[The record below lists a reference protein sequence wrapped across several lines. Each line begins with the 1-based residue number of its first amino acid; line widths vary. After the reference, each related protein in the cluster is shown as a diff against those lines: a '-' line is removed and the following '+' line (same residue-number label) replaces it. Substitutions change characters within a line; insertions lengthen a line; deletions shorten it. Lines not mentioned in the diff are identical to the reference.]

1 MGGRRSPLEPGLPHQ
16 AKLRGDLG
24 VSEEDEEF
32 ESFRQEAAVLR
43 DKLWEAL
50 SYTSGNKRQSSSLID
65 LTSGSTWDQQK
76 PYLFPKSRLRP
87 KSASSPW
94 IPSITIPQPFKMTLR
109 EARKKSQLMK
119 SYMFL
124 ELDKQRD
131 KRQSQDEAECQ
142 KQFRAQPVPAHVF
155 LPLYQE
161 LMEQNETRRQIAT
174 QKRKELLLSTQR
186 PFSFLEKE
194 EKKKEAIRQ
203 KFLTA
208 ATPNESSKQKQTSK
222 KVPKSTYDALLG
234 DKLKEAELY
243 REIRIQMRAKDL
255 LELSVAPIDTSN
267 CRRAPQ
273 SRTATKTKQERL
285 GFLQDKSFSFKPR
298 TNPTIPDFEG
308 LYWAFQREAV
318 RRQEIKEATRNK
330 PFKLRTSN
338 LRGRQRQANEKIKDS
353 QQLSKVSMQKC
364 HSLTGLSSLSSNT
377 LPVHITDATRKRES
391 AIRYSQDNKKEGDKE
406 GIYWLEKQKKKCQ
419 AIRKSVN
426 SRAKALDPHKSL
438 EETHKEKLKQNWQNM
453 RERTKEYRKE
463 LEEMQLR
470 VKNRPYLF
478 EQVTKRDARQGAERR
493 YRHTLQQVGLSEEFV
508 RKKGKDATDLLEEE
522 SDIPRALKPRGEKD
536 NCTVQ
541 EGEPQEEQSGK
552 EMATRCVSF
561 HLRHL
566 NPFLL
571 ML

>member
-1 MGGRRSPLEPGLPHQ
+1 MGGRRSPLELGLAYQ
-16 AKLRGDLG
+16 AKLKGDDLG
-24 VSEEDEEF
+24 VSEEDEEL
-32 ESFRQEAAVLR
+32 EGFRREAAVLR
-43 DKLWEAL
+43 EKLWEAL
-50 SYTSGNKRQSSSLID
+50 SRTSGNKRQSSSLID
-65 LTSGSTWDQQK
+65 LTSDSTWDQQK
-76 PYLFPKSRLRP
+76 PHLFPKSHLRP

-94 IPSITIPQPFKMTLR
+94 IPSITIPQPFEMTLR

-119 SYMFL
+119 SCVFL

-161 LMEQNETRRQIAT
+161 IMEQNEIRRQIAT

-203 KFLTA
+203 KFLA
-208 ATPNESSKQKQTSK
+208 AAAPNESSKQKQATK
-222 KVPKSTYDALLG
+222 KVPKSTYDPLLG

-255 LELSVAPIDTSN
+255 LESSVAPIDTSN
-267 CRRAPQ
+267 CRREPQ
-273 SRTATKTKQERL
+273 FRTATKTKQERL

-298 TNPTIPDFEG
+298 INPTIPDFEG

-338 LRGRQRQANEKIKDS
+338 LHGRQRQANEKIKDS
-353 QQLSKVSMQKC
+353 HQLSKVSVQKS
-364 HSLTGLSSLSSNT
+364 HSLTGVSSLSSNT

-438 EETHKEKLKQNWQNM
+438 EETHKEKFKQNWQNM

-478 EQVTKRDARQGAERR
+478 EQVTKHDARQGAERR

-508 RKKGKDATDLLEEE
+508 RKKGKDATDLLDEE
-522 SDIPRALKPRGEKD
+522 SDVHRALKPQGEKD

-552 EMATRCVSF
+552 EMAT
-561 HLRHL
+561 
-566 NPFLL
+566 
-571 ML
+571 

>member
-1 MGGRRSPLEPGLPHQ
+1 
-16 AKLRGDLG
+16 
-24 VSEEDEEF
+24 
-32 ESFRQEAAVLR
+32 
-43 DKLWEAL
+43 
-50 SYTSGNKRQSSSLID
+50 GNKRQSSSLID
-65 LTSGSTWDQQK
+65 LTSDSTWDQQK
-76 PYLFPKSRLRP
+76 PHLFPKSRLRP

-94 IPSITIPQPFKMTLR
+94 IPSITIPQPFEMTLR

-161 LMEQNETRRQIAT
+161 IMEQNEIRRQIAT

-203 KFLTA
+203 KFLAA
-208 ATPNESSKQKQTSK
+208 ATPNENSKQKQASK
-222 KVPKSTYDALLG
+222 KVPKSTYEPLLG
-234 DKLKEAELY
+234 EKLKEAELY

-255 LELSVAPIDTSN
+255 LESSVALIDTSN
-267 CRRAPQ
+267 CRREPQ

-298 TNPTIPDFEG
+298 INPTIPDFEG

-338 LRGRQRQANEKIKDS
+338 LRGRQRQANEKIKVRRLDISDS
-353 QQLSKVSMQKC
+353 QQLCKVSVQKS

-419 AIRKSVN
+419 AIQKSVN

-438 EETHKEKLKQNWQNM
+438 EETHKEKSKQNWQNM

-478 EQVTKRDARQGAERR
+478 EQVTKHDARQGAERR
-493 YRHTLQQVGLSEEFV
+493 YRHTLQQVGLNEEFV

-522 SDIPRALKPRGEKD
+522 SDIHRAPKSRGEKD

-552 EMATRCVSF
+552 EVAT
-561 HLRHL
+561 
-566 NPFLL
+566 
-571 ML
+571 

>member
-1 MGGRRSPLEPGLPHQ
+1 MESHRSLLELGLLCQ
-16 AKLRGDLG
+16 AALGSDLSASQEDEDLGDL
-24 VSEEDEEF
+24 S
-32 ESFRQEAAVLR
+32 REAAALRARLRAVL
-43 DKLWEAL
+43 
-50 SYTSGNKRQSSSLID
+50 SHTSGNKRQSRSLID
-65 LTSGSTWDQQK
+65 LTSDSTWDQQK
-76 PYLFPKSRLRP
+76 PHLFPKPRLRP

-119 SYMFL
+119 SNMFL
-124 ELDKQRD
+124 ELDKLKD

-155 LPLYQE
+155 LPLYHE
-161 LMEQNETRRQIAT
+161 IMEQNEVRRQIAT

-203 KFLTA
+203 KFLAA
-208 ATPNESSKQKQTSK
+208 ATPNESSKLK
-222 KVPKSTYDALLG
+222 KVNRKVPRSTNDTLLG

-255 LELSVAPIDTSN
+255 LESSVAPIDTSN
-267 CRRAPQ
+267 CRRDPQ

-285 GFLQDKSFSFKPR
+285 GFLQDRSFSFKPR
-298 TNPTIPDFEG
+298 INPTVPDFEE

-318 RRQEIKEATRNK
+318 RRQEIKEATRIK

-338 LRGRQRQANEKIKDS
+338 LRGRQREANEKIKDS
-353 QQLSKVSMQKC
+353 QQLSKVSVQKS
-364 HSLTGLSSLSSNT
+364 HSWTALSSLSSNT
-377 LPVHITDATRKRES
+377 LPVHITDATRKREA
-391 AIRYSQDNKKEGDKE
+391 AIRYSQESKKEGDKE

-438 EETHKEKLKQNWQNM
+438 DETHKEKLKQNRQNM

-478 EQVTKRDARQGAERR
+478 EQVSKHDARQGAERR

-508 RKKGKDATDLLEEE
+508 RKKGKDAADLLEEE
-522 SDIPRALKPRGEKD
+522 SDIHRLPKLQSEKD
-536 NCTVQ
+536 DCTIQ
-541 EGEPQEEQSGK
+541 EGEPQEEQKGK
-552 EMATRCVSF
+552 EMAT
-561 HLRHL
+561 
-566 NPFLL
+566 
-571 ML
+571 

>member
-1 MGGRRSPLEPGLPHQ
+1 
-16 AKLRGDLG
+16 
-24 VSEEDEEF
+24 
-32 ESFRQEAAVLR
+32 
-43 DKLWEAL
+43 
-50 SYTSGNKRQSSSLID
+50 GNKRQSSSLID
-65 LTSGSTWDQQK
+65 LTSDSTWDQQK
-76 PYLFPKSRLRP
+76 PHLFPKSCLRP

-94 IPSITIPQPFKMTLR
+94 IPSITIPQPFKMTVR

-124 ELDKQRD
+124 ELDKPRD

-161 LMEQNETRRQIAT
+161 IMEQNEIRRQIAT

-203 KFLTA
+203 KFLAA
-208 ATPNESSKQKQTSK
+208 ATPNESSKPKQASR
-222 KVPKSTYDALLG
+222 KVPKSTYDPLLG

-255 LELSVAPIDTSN
+255 LESSVAPIDTSN
-267 CRRAPQ
+267 CRREPQ

-298 TNPTIPDFEG
+298 INPAIPDFEE

-338 LRGRQRQANEKIKDS
+338 RRGRQRQANEKIKFHFFQDS
-353 QQLSKVSMQKC
+353 QQLSKVSVQKS
-364 HSLTGLSSLSSNT
+364 HSVTALSSLSSNT

-391 AIRYSQDNKKEGDKE
+391 AIRSSQDSKKEGDKE
-406 GIYWLEKQKKKCQ
+406 GICWLEKQKKKCQ

-438 EETHKEKLKQNWQNM
+438 DETHKEKLKQNWQNM

-478 EQVTKRDARQGAERR
+478 EQVTKHDARQGAERR
-493 YRHTLQQVGLSEEFV
+493 YRHTLQHVGLSEEFV
-508 RKKGKDATDLLEEE
+508 RKKGEDATDLLEEE
-522 SDIPRALKPRGEKD
+522 SDIHRMPKSQSEKND
-536 NCTVQ
+536 CAIQ
-541 EGEPQEEQSGK
+541 EGEPQEEQSRK
-552 EMATRCVSF
+552 EMAT
-561 HLRHL
+561 
-566 NPFLL
+566 
-571 ML
+571 

>member
-1 MGGRRSPLEPGLPHQ
+1 
-16 AKLRGDLG
+16 
-24 VSEEDEEF
+24 
-32 ESFRQEAAVLR
+32 
-43 DKLWEAL
+43 
-50 SYTSGNKRQSSSLID
+50 GNKRQSSSLID
-65 LTSGSTWDQQK
+65 LASDSTWDQQK
-76 PYLFPKSRLRP
+76 PHLFPKSRLRP

-94 IPSITIPQPFKMTLR
+94 IPSITIPQPFEMTLW
-109 EARKKSQLMK
+109 EAHRKSQLMK
-119 SYMFL
+119 SNVFL

-161 LMEQNETRRQIAT
+161 IMEQNEIRRQTAT
-174 QKRKELLLSTQR
+174 QKRKELLLSSQR

-194 EKKKEAIRQ
+194 EKRKEAIRQ
-203 KFLTA
+203 KFLEA
-208 ATPNESSKQKQTSK
+208 ATPKESSKQKRASK
-222 KVPKSTYDALLG
+222 KVPKSTYDPLLG

-255 LELSVAPIDTSN
+255 LESSVALINTSN
-267 CRRAPQ
+267 CRREPQ
-273 SRTATKTKQERL
+273 SRTATKTKQEKL
-285 GFLQDKSFSFKPR
+285 GFLQDISFTFRPR
-298 TNPTIPDFEG
+298 INPTIPDFEG

-338 LRGRQRQANEKIKDS
+338 LRGRQRQANEKIKFHFFQDS
-353 QQLSKVSMQKC
+353 QQLSKVSVQRS

-391 AIRYSQDNKKEGDKE
+391 AIRCSQDNKKEGEKE

-419 AIRKSVN
+419 AIQKSVN

-438 EETHKEKLKQNWQNM
+438 EETHKEKLKQNRQNM
-453 RERTKEYRKE
+453 RARTNEYRKE

-478 EQVTKRDARQGAERR
+478 EQVTQHDARQGAERR

-508 RKKGKDATDLLEEE
+508 RKKGKDATDLLEEK
-522 SDIPRALKPRGEKD
+522 SDVHRVPKPRGEKD
-536 NCTVQ
+536 DCTGQ
-541 EGEPQEEQSGK
+541 EGEPPEEQNGE
-552 EMATRCVSF
+552 EMGT
-561 HLRHL
+561 
-566 NPFLL
+566 
-571 ML
+571 

>member
-16 AKLRGDLG
+16 TKLRGDLG

-32 ESFRQEAAVLR
+32 EGFRREAAVLR

-65 LTSGSTWDQQK
+65 LTSDSTWDQQK

-109 EARKKSQLMK
+109 EAHKKSQLMK

-194 EKKKEAIRQ
+194 ERKKEAIRQ

-208 ATPNESSKQKQTSK
+208 ATPNESSKQKQTSR

-364 HSLTGLSSLSSNT
+364 RSLTGLSSLSSNT

-426 SRAKALDPHKSL
+426 SRAKALDPHRSL

-536 NCTVQ
+536 NCSVQ
-541 EGEPQEEQSGK
+541 EGEPQEERSGK
-552 EMATRCVSF
+552 EMAT
-561 HLRHL
+561 
-566 NPFLL
+566 
-571 ML
+571 

>member
-1 MGGRRSPLEPGLPHQ
+1 MGGRRSPLEPGLLQQ
-16 AKLRGDLG
+16 AKLGGDLW

-32 ESFRQEAAVLR
+32 EGFRREAAVLR

-65 LTSGSTWDQQK
+65 LTSDSTWDQQK
-76 PYLFPKSRLRP
+76 PYLFPKSCLRP

-109 EARKKSQLMK
+109 EARKKSQLVK

-161 LMEQNETRRQIAT
+161 LMEQNETRRRIAT

-194 EKKKEAIRQ
+194 ERKKEAIRQ
-203 KFLTA
+203 KFLAA
-208 ATPNESSKQKQTSK
+208 ATPNESSKQKQTSR
-222 KVPKSTYDALLG
+222 KVPKSTYDPLLG

-285 GFLQDKSFSFKPR
+285 GFLEDKSFSFKPR

-318 RRQEIKEATRNK
+318 RRREIKEATRNK

-338 LRGRQRQANEKIKDS
+338 LHGRQRQANEKIKDS
-353 QQLSKVSMQKC
+353 QQLSKVSMQKS
-364 HSLTGLSSLSSNT
+364 HSFTGLSSLSSNT

-419 AIRKSVN
+419 AMRKSVN

-453 RERTKEYRKE
+453 REKTKEYRKE

-493 YRHTLQQVGLSEEFV
+493 YRHTLQQAGLSEEFV

-522 SDIPRALKPRGEKD
+522 SDIPSCR
-536 NCTVQ
+536 
-541 EGEPQEEQSGK
+541 
-552 EMATRCVSF
+552 
-561 HLRHL
+561 
-566 NPFLL
+566 
-571 ML
+571 

>member
-1 MGGRRSPLEPGLPHQ
+1 M
-16 AKLRGDLG
+16 
-24 VSEEDEEF
+24 
-32 ESFRQEAAVLR
+32 
-43 DKLWEAL
+43 
-50 SYTSGNKRQSSSLID
+50 ID
-65 LTSGSTWDQQK
+65 LTSDSTWDQQK
-76 PYLFPKSRLRP
+76 PHLFPKPRLRP

-119 SYMFL
+119 SNMFL
-124 ELDKQRD
+124 ELDKLKD

-155 LPLYQE
+155 LPLYHE
-161 LMEQNETRRQIAT
+161 IMEQNEVRRQIAT

-203 KFLTA
+203 KFLAA
-208 ATPNESSKQKQTSK
+208 ATPNESSKLK
-222 KVPKSTYDALLG
+222 KVNRKVPRSTNDTLLG

-255 LELSVAPIDTSN
+255 LESSVAPIDTSN
-267 CRRAPQ
+267 CRRDPQ

-285 GFLQDKSFSFKPR
+285 GFLQDRSFSFKPR
-298 TNPTIPDFEG
+298 INPTVPDFEE

-318 RRQEIKEATRNK
+318 RRQEIKEATRIK

-338 LRGRQRQANEKIKDS
+338 LRGRQREANEKIKDS
-353 QQLSKVSMQKC
+353 QQLSKVSVQKS
-364 HSLTGLSSLSSNT
+364 HSLTALSSLSSNT
-377 LPVHITDATRKRES
+377 LPVHITDATRKREA
-391 AIRYSQDNKKEGDKE
+391 AIRYSQESKKEGDKE

-438 EETHKEKLKQNWQNM
+438 DETHKEKLKQNRQNM

-478 EQVTKRDARQGAERR
+478 EQVSKHDARQGAERR

-508 RKKGKDATDLLEEE
+508 RKKGKDAADLLEEE
-522 SDIPRALKPRGEKD
+522 SDIHRLPKLQSEKD
-536 NCTVQ
+536 DCTIQ
-541 EGEPQEEQSGK
+541 EGEPQEEQKGK
-552 EMATRCVSF
+552 EMAT
-561 HLRHL
+561 
-566 NPFLL
+566 
-571 ML
+571 

>member
-1 MGGRRSPLEPGLPHQ
+1 MGGRRSPLELGLAYQ
-16 AKLRGDLG
+16 AKLKGDDLG
-24 VSEEDEEF
+24 VSEEDEEL
-32 ESFRQEAAVLR
+32 EGFRREAAVLR
-43 DKLWEAL
+43 EKLWEAL
-50 SYTSGNKRQSSSLID
+50 SRTSGNKRQSSSLID
-65 LTSGSTWDQQK
+65 LTSDSTWDQQK
-76 PYLFPKSRLRP
+76 PHWFPKSRLRP

-94 IPSITIPQPFKMTLR
+94 IPSITIPQPFEMTLR

-119 SYMFL
+119 SYVFL

-161 LMEQNETRRQIAT
+161 IMEQNEIRRQIAT

-203 KFLTA
+203 KFLAA
-208 ATPNESSKQKQTSK
+208 ATPNESSKQKQDTK
-222 KVPKSTYDALLG
+222 KVPKSTYDPLLG

-255 LELSVAPIDTSN
+255 LESSIAPIDTSN
-267 CRRAPQ
+267 CRREPQ

-298 TNPTIPDFEG
+298 INPTIPDFEG
-308 LYWAFQREAV
+308 LYWAFQTEAV

-353 QQLSKVSMQKC
+353 HQLSKVSVQKS

-391 AIRYSQDNKKEGDKE
+391 AIRHSQDNKKEGDKE

-419 AIRKSVN
+419 AMRKSVN

-438 EETHKEKLKQNWQNM
+438 EETHKEKFKQNWQNM

-478 EQVTKRDARQGAERR
+478 EQVTKHDARQGAERR

-508 RKKGKDATDLLEEE
+508 RRKGKDATDLLDEE
-522 SDIPRALKPRGEKD
+522 SDVHRAPKPQGEKD

-552 EMATRCVSF
+552 EMAT
-561 HLRHL
+561 
-566 NPFLL
+566 
-571 ML
+571 

>member
-1 MGGRRSPLEPGLPHQ
+1 
-16 AKLRGDLG
+16 
-24 VSEEDEEF
+24 
-32 ESFRQEAAVLR
+32 
-43 DKLWEAL
+43 
-50 SYTSGNKRQSSSLID
+50 GNKRQSSSLID
-65 LTSGSTWDQQK
+65 LTSDSTWDQQK
-76 PYLFPKSRLRP
+76 PHLFPKSRLRP

-94 IPSITIPQPFKMTLR
+94 IPSITIPQPFEMTLR

-119 SYMFL
+119 SYVFL

-161 LMEQNETRRQIAT
+161 IMEQNEIRRQIAT

-203 KFLTA
+203 KFLAA
-208 ATPNESSKQKQTSK
+208 ATPNESSKQKQASK
-222 KVPKSTYDALLG
+222 KVPKSTYEPLLG
-234 DKLKEAELY
+234 EKLKEAELY

-255 LELSVAPIDTSN
+255 LESSAALINTSN
-267 CRRAPQ
+267 CRREPQ

-298 TNPTIPDFEG
+298 INPTIPDFEG

-338 LRGRQRQANEKIKDS
+338 LRGRQRQANEKIKFHFFQDS
-353 QQLSKVSMQKC
+353 QQLWKVSVQKS

-377 LPVHITDATRKRES
+377 LPVHITDAARKRES

-419 AIRKSVN
+419 AIQKSVN

-438 EETHKEKLKQNWQNM
+438 EETHKEKSKQNWQNM

-478 EQVTKRDARQGAERR
+478 EQVTKHDARQGAERR

-522 SDIPRALKPRGEKD
+522 SDVHRAPKSRGEKD
-536 NCTVQ
+536 DCTVQ

-552 EMATRCVSF
+552 EVAT
-561 HLRHL
+561 
-566 NPFLL
+566 
-571 ML
+571 

>member
-1 MGGRRSPLEPGLPHQ
+1 MQLSSYCVAYSRQIYPSIPPISRSCPCPRACLLTTSSAYSVILSINRSPFFQFNFLIISLISPSSCLC
-16 AKLRGDLG
+16 
-24 VSEEDEEF
+24 
-32 ESFRQEAAVLR
+32 
-43 DKLWEAL
+43 L
-50 SYTSGNKRQSSSLID
+50 SHTSGNKRQSRSLID
-65 LTSGSTWDQQK
+65 LTSDSTWDQQK
-76 PYLFPKSRLRP
+76 PHLFPKPRLRP

-119 SYMFL
+119 SNMFL
-124 ELDKQRD
+124 ELDKLRD
-131 KRQSQDEAECQ
+131 KRQSQDEVECQ

-155 LPLYQE
+155 LPLYHE
-161 LMEQNETRRQIAT
+161 IMEQNEVRRQIAT
-174 QKRKELLLSTQR
+174 QKRKEQLLSTQR

-208 ATPNESSKQKQTSK
+208 AAPNESSKLK
-222 KVPKSTYDALLG
+222 KVNRKVPRSTNDTLLG
-234 DKLKEAELY
+234 DKLEEAELY

-255 LELSVAPIDTSN
+255 LESSVAPIDTSN
-267 CRRAPQ
+267 CRRDPQ

-285 GFLQDKSFSFKPR
+285 GFLQDRSFSFKPR
-298 TNPTIPDFEG
+298 INPTVPDFEE

-318 RRQEIKEATRNK
+318 RRQEIKEATRIK

-338 LRGRQRQANEKIKDS
+338 LRGRQREANEKIKP
-353 QQLSKVSMQKC
+353 LPI
-364 HSLTGLSSLSSNT
+364 HSLTALCSLSSNT
-377 LPVHITDATRKRES
+377 LPVHITDATRKREA
-391 AIRYSQDNKKEGDKE
+391 AIRNSQESKKEGDRE

-438 EETHKEKLKQNWQNM
+438 DETHKEKLKQNRQNM

-478 EQVTKRDARQGAERR
+478 EQVSKHDARQGAERR

-508 RKKGKDATDLLEEE
+508 RKKGKDAADLLEEE
-522 SDIPRALKPRGEKD
+522 SDVHR
-536 NCTVQ
+536 
-541 EGEPQEEQSGK
+541 
-552 EMATRCVSF
+552 
-561 HLRHL
+561 
-566 NPFLL
+566 
-571 ML
+571 